1 MRKVTIK
8 DIAILAKVSISTV
21 SFVLNNKG
29 PQMAISDLRIKKV
42 KEIAKDLGYIPN
54 MIASSLRT
62 GTTKSIGLII
72 EDISNQF
79 FSELAKVIEDQARN
93 LGYKIFYCSTN
104 NDDDRTNELIQS
116 LLQANVDGFI
126 ITPTAGSEKN
136 IDHIIKLNKPV
147 VLIDRYFPHKNIS
160 YVVMDNYEG
169 ATKATEL
176 LISNGFKNIA
186 LVNNTSGMIQMR
198 LREKGYHDILKKEGI
213 YREKLV
219 LHLPFQST
227 EEERKEELISFFL
240 QNPEIDA
247 VLFSANYMALAG
259 LQAFK
264 QMKYELPKD
273 ISIISFDDHA
283 SFRLHTPTIS
293 VVEQPIESLATK
305 VVETLMKQ
313 INNKKEYKPEK
324 IMQKGNLII
333 RESVVLQPL
342 EASFSTH

>member
-8 DIAILAKVSISTV
+8 DIAIQAQVSISTV

-29 PQMAISDLRIKKV
+29 PQMAISKLKIEKV
-42 KEIAKDLGYIPN
+42 KEIAKNLGYIPN

-62 GTTKSIGLII
+62 GKTKSIGLIV

-79 FSELAKVIEDQARN
+79 FSELAKVIEDQARI

-104 NDDDRTNELIQS
+104 NDDVRTNELIQS

-136 IDHIIKLNKPV
+136 IDHLIQLNKPV
-147 VLIDRYFPHKNIS
+147 VLIDRYFPHKNVS
-160 YVVMDNYEG
+160 YVVMDNYE
-169 ATKATEL
+169 AATEAANL
-176 LISNGFKNIA
+176 LISEGFKNIA
-186 LVNNTSGMIQMR
+186 LVNNTSGMIQMQ
-198 LREKGYHDILKKEGI
+198 LREKGYMDALKKAAI
-213 YREKLV
+213 YKEALV

-227 EEERKEELISFFL
+227 ELQRIEELVSFFKK
-240 QNPEIDA
+240 NTEIDA
-247 VLFSANYMALAG
+247 VIFSANYMGLAG

-264 QMKYELPKD
+264 QMKYILPKD

-293 VVEQPIESLATK
+293 IIEQPIESLAIK
-305 VVETLMKQ
+305 VVEILMEQ
-313 INNKKEYKPEK
+313 INNEKEFKVHK
-324 IMQKGNLII
+324 IMQKGKLIL
-333 RESVVLQPL
+333 RESI
-342 EASFSTH
+342 FSNN